1 MLARSLVLI
10 LLSVLLTGRV
20 AGAAQPAGI
29 AGAWEGRLVLGD
41 AGLRLVFNFTAD
53 AKGALTGTMDS
64 PDQGA
69 YGIALDSV
77 TFEKNVLRCEI
88 KRISSVYEGKLDT
101 ATRTILGE
109 WRQGGRSFALALQ
122 PGATTKLSRP
132 QEPKPP
138 YPYIAEEVSYK
149 AAADVTLAGTLTKP
163 KDKGPFAAVLLITG
177 SGPQDRNEELMGHK
191 PFLVLADDLTKRGVA
206 VLRVDDR
213 GVGASTG
220 SRDGATSED
229 FADDAL
235 AGVAYLKS
243 RSDIDRRRIGLIGHS
258 EGAMVAAL
266 AAVKSKDVAFIAMLA
281 GPGIKGSELLQLQA
295 NVISEIAGVPAGFR
309 AFNAETQRR
318 MFAIVQEEKTS
329 QAARARLIE
338 FWAQRKQDAAAAEQ
352 LGENEKRMIASGDAT
367 FQSQLEIL
375 TSPWM
380 RHFLSYDPAATLR
393 RVRAPVLAISGSL
406 DLQVPVRQ
414 NLPAIEAA
422 LKAGGND
429 NVKIVELAGL
439 NHLFQKA
446 TTGSPAEYGKIEQT
460 IDPQALQ
467 TIGEWVATQSA
478 STGR

>member
-1 MLARSLVLI
+1 MVRSLTLI
-10 LLSVLLTGRV
+10 LLSVLLPGIAV
-20 AGAAQPAGI
+20 SAAEPAGI
-29 AGAWEGRLVLGD
+29 TGVWEGRLVLGD
-41 AGLRLVFNFTAD
+41 SGMRLVFNFTTD
-53 AKGALTGTMDS
+53 AKGSLTGKMDS

-69 YGIALDSV
+69 FGIALDSV
-77 TFEKNVLRCEI
+77 TFEKDMLRCEI
-88 KRISSVYEGKLDT
+88 KRISSVYEGKLDA
-101 ATRTILGE
+101 ATRTIVGQ
-109 WRQGGRSFALALQ
+109 WQQAGRSFALTLR
-122 PGATTKLSRP
+122 PGAPSQLSRP

-138 YPYIAEEVSYK
+138 YPYIEEEVSYR

-163 KDKGPFAAVLLITG
+163 KDKGPFAAVVLITG

-191 PFLVLADDLTKRGVA
+191 PFLVLADDLTKRGIA

-220 SRDGATSED
+220 SRDGTTSED

-235 AGVAYLKS
+235 AGVAYLKT
-243 RSDIDRRRIGLIGHS
+243 RSDIDGRRIGLIGHS
-258 EGAMVAAL
+258 EGAMVATL
-266 AAVKSKDVAFIAMLA
+266 AAAKSKDVAFIAMLA
-281 GPGIKGSELLQLQA
+281 GPGVKGSELLLLQA
-295 NVISEIAGVPAGFR
+295 SLISEISGVPAGMR
-309 AFNAETQRR
+309 AFSHESRQR

-329 QAARARLIE
+329 QAARTQLTAL
-338 FWAQRKQDAAAAEQ
+338 WQQRKQDAAASSQ
-352 LGENEKRMIASGDAT
+352 LGENEKRMIAGGDAT
-367 FQSQLEIL
+367 FQSQLELL
-375 TSPWM
+375 TSAWM

-393 RVRAPVLAISGSL
+393 RVRVPVLAINGSL

-422 LKAGGND
+422 LKAGGNT
-429 NVKIVELAGL
+429 NVKVVELHDL

-467 TIGEWVATQSA
+467 TIGEWVVTQSA